1 MLIDLNTSEKNVTS
15 RPVFTPGLVDLQKFM
30 FSERY
35 HLTASVLTRNCLS
48 MMGLMLWI
56 TSFNR
61 SRMSLSL
68 LLLIAFLK
76 VRAVYFKVDST
87 ILGAFQCLQHVHHPL
102 ALSPPSISEVLR
114 VHSPMKWVHPESLN
128 VIAVC

>member
-1 MLIDLNTSEKNVTS
+1 MNTSEKNVTS

-30 FSERY
+30 FSDRY

-48 MMGLMLWI
+48 MMGLVLWI

-76 VRAVYFKVDST
+76 VRAVYFKADST
-87 ILGAFQCLQHVHHPL
+87 TLGAYYFCAPPTCT
-102 ALSPPSISEVLR
+102 LSTI
-114 VHSPMKWVHPESLN
+114 N
-128 VIAVC
+128 F